1 MDKINE
7 EELDIESPVN
17 SVLSEVTEQN
27 QLPSPSSSPI
37 SPHLSPSASGLKKKV
52 KKSKMRYVNAVHDE
66 EKTFPTEEKDAM
78 KYISKFTR
86 KYLNEIKNSGKMITK
101 DQFKQIVEKASEKV
115 LKEFLNKQ
123 RKKEERGKSTSV
135 VKFLNVRRKSKVR
148 ELVDKYLKRVSG

>member
-1 MDKINE
+1 MQY
-7 EELDIESPVN
+7 
-17 SVLSEVTEQN
+17 TM
-27 QLPSPSSSPI
+27 
-37 SPHLSPSASGLKKKV
+37 KK
-52 KKSKMRYVNAVHDE
+52 
-66 EKTFPTEEKDAM
+66 KTFPTEEKDAM

-123 RKKEERGKSTSV
+123 RKKEEKGKSTSV

-148 ELVDKYLKRVSG
+148 ELVDKYLKRVTG